1 MLLYAFFSRR
11 SILSGELPDTVQAD
25 IFALE
30 GSHIKGAV
38 AENAG
43 RLILLQNDLVAVHVD
58 LQRIPLVDVQ
68 RRSSMGSTIRPNSS
82 TFRTI
87 PVDFMNTPP
96 P

>member
-43 RLILLQNDLVAVHVD
+43 RLILLQTDLVAVHVD

-68 RRSSMGSTIRPNSS
+68 RTAQLDGQHNPSQFIDLPNNSRR
-82 TFRTI
+82 FHEY
-87 PVDFMNTPP
+87 P
-96 P
+96 